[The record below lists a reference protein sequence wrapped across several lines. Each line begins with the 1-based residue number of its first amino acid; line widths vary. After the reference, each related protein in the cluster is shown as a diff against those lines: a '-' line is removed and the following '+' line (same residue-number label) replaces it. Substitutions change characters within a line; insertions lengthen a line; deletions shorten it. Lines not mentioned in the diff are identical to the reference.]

1 MWKSAKE
8 THRYEVDAILKL
20 SDYTFYFS
28 GEILVVENRLQTGS
42 HLCRYFE
49 LCDDSSVNIWK
60 LLFRQCGCL
69 GPDTAEEE
77 GNDLEPRNTFVISDD
92 GSFIFSCILLH
103 FEISARLDFLVLK
116 KI

>member
-1 MWKSAKE
+1 MWKSAQE
-8 THRYEVDAILKL
+8 TRPYEVDAILKL

-28 GEILVVENRLQTGS
+28 GEILVVEKRLQSGS

-69 GPDTAEEE
+69 GPDTAEDEDSDSE
-77 GNDLEPRNTFVISDD
+77 LRNTFVISDD
-92 GSFIFSCILLH
+92 GGS
-103 FEISARLDFLVLK
+103 RVLRVQLYFPVP
-116 KI
+116 